1 MHRTPQLGAHPGPA
15 GAAEP
20 PGPRS
25 ARPAGER
32 DPAGYR
38 DFDTAPEHVRE
49 LYRENHRRQT
59 LDFVLGRKEHFLPP
73 RRLRMGVW
81 RAIERLSEIV
91 DPSDP
96 DTDLCQLDHALQTA
110 ESLRAANAPRWLV
123 LAGFVHDLGKVLC
136 LFGEPQ
142 WAVVGDTFPVG
153 CAFAE
158 EVVYPDLF
166 AANPDASDPRTQ
178 GPCGIY
184 EPGCGLDRL
193 HFSWGHDEYLYHVL
207 RPYLPPPA
215 LDVIRYHSF
224 YAGHRE
230 GAYAHL
236 LAPRDR
242 ERLDAVAAF
251 SRHDLYS
258 KSVVRPDLAALRPY
272 YEALAADFLPDELA
286 W

>member
-1 MHRTPQLGAHPGPA
+1 MQSRAPDDRR
-15 GAAEP
+15 E
-20 PGPRS
+20 S
-25 ARPAGER
+25 
-32 DPAGYR
+32 DFR
-38 DFDTAPEHVRE
+38 DFAAAPAHVRE
-49 LYRENHRRQT
+49 FYRENHRGQT
-59 LDFVLGRKEHFLPP
+59 LDFVLGRKEAFLPL
-73 RRLRMGVW
+73 RRERMGVW

-91 DPSDP
+91 DQSDP
-96 DTDLCQLDHALQTA
+96 DIDLSQLDHSLQTA
-110 ESLRAANAPRWLV
+110 ESLRAALAPPWLV

-153 CAFAE
+153 CAFAPD
-158 EVVYPDLF
+158 VVHADLF
-166 AANPDASDPRTQ
+166 AANPDAADPRLATAA
-178 GPCGIY
+178 GIY
-184 EPGCGLDRL
+184 APGCGLDRL

-207 RPYLPPPA
+207 RPYLSAPA

-236 LAPRDR
+236 LADGDA
-242 ERLDAVAAF
+242 ERLHAVAAF

-258 KSVVRPDLAALRPY
+258 KRERRPDFAGLRPY
-272 YEALAADFLPDELA
+272 YEALVAEFLPDELA